1 MSVRVLQRPGRV
13 APARGGAGDVPGW
26 GVIAGPA
33 LLAAVLSLIGLTG
46 RSLGFDEGA
55 TASIAAQHGAA
66 LWRAIAHDGGNMSA
80 YYLLMHVLIDVF
92 GNSLFVLRLP
102 SVIATVATVALIGVI
117 AQRLF
122 ADRRVSLA
130 AGILAAVSLPLIYW
144 GQTARGYAP
153 MVAFVCAAMLAF
165 IALVDAGGAAGARAA
180 LHARDARAGRG
191 AWVGFVVAMTL
202 AMYCSFVAALVIG
215 VQVLA
220 VLARRGTVR
229 RYASALVAVAGLCI
243 PLAVLAVRRGSG
255 QLFWVQPP
263 SRMVDTQVL
272 QSLTSAGLQ
281 PVFHHSFTTKALMWI
296 TVAAVV
302 ALVADTVWRWRRG
315 EAVWGVGLVLMWC
328 VLPGALTFLYS
339 VISHP
344 VFVPRN
350 VLMSTPAV
358 ALAVAPALR
367 DRRWP
372 RYVVPV
378 LLVAMLAARAIP
390 VVRADGVSPEP
401 WHDVTARVLAQ
412 SRPGDCVAFYPADA
426 RMAFQ
431 YYVGSGAATR
441 RAPRAVLPLISWG
454 VVRPFVED
462 YAVPSPAALA
472 RRTAGCVRMWLI
484 SSHEGQPNGPALAR
498 AHRAQWFRLAGALQR
513 RFGSGPVRKYG
524 YASVIHVELM
534 PGAQR
539 RQGRSVKP

>member
-180 LHARDARAGRG
+180 LRARDARAGRG

-315 EAVWGVGLVLMWC
+315 ESVWGVGLVLMWC

-462 YAVPSPAALA
+462 YVVPSPAVLA
-472 RRTAGCVRMWLI
+472 GRTAACVRMWLI

>member
-1 MSVRVLQRPGRV
+1 M
-13 APARGGAGDVPGW
+13 
-26 GVIAGPA
+26 
-33 LLAAVLSLIGLTG
+33 
-46 RSLGFDEGA
+46 
-55 TASIAAQHGAA
+55 
-66 LWRAIAHDGGNMSA
+66 
-80 YYLLMHVLIDVF
+80 
-92 GNSLFVLRLP
+92 LRLP
-102 SVIATVATVALIGVI
+102 SVIATVATVGLIAVI

-122 ADRRVSLA
+122 ADRRVTLA
-130 AGILAAVSLPLIYW
+130 AGVLAALSLPLVYW

-165 IALVDAGGAAGARAA
+165 IALVDSGGAAGSTRAA
-180 LHARDARAGRG
+180 VRDRDPRAGRG
-191 AWVGFVVAMTL
+191 PWVGLVAAMTL
-202 AMYCSFVAALVIG
+202 AMYCSFVAALVIP

-220 VLARRGTVR
+220 VLARRGAAR
-229 RYASALVAVAGLCI
+229 RYASALVAVAVLCI

-315 EAVWGVGLVLMWC
+315 DAVWGMGLVLMWC

-358 ALAVAPALR
+358 ALAVAPVLR
-367 DRRWP
+367 DGRWP
-372 RYVVPV
+372 RYLAPL

-390 VVRADGVSPEP
+390 VVRAYGVSPEP
-401 WHDVTARVLAQ
+401 WHDVTARVLAE
-412 SRPGDCVAFYPADA
+412 SRPGDCATFYPADA

-431 YYVGSGAATR
+431 YYVGTGAATR
-441 RAPRAVLPLISWG
+441 RAPRAVLPVLPWG

-462 YAVPSPAALA
+462 YAVPSPATLA
-472 RRTAGCVRMWLI
+472 RRSSGCTRMWLI
-484 SSHEGQPNGPALAR
+484 SSHEGQPNGPAPAR
-498 AHRAQWFRLAGALQR
+498 AHRARWFRLAGELRR

-534 PGAQR
+534 PGARRRQG

>member
-1 MSVRVLQRPGRV
+1 MSVRVQERPGLV
-13 APARGGAGDVPGW
+13 APARGGVSDVRGW

-33 LLAAVLSLIGLTG
+33 VLAAVLSLIGLTG

-66 LWRAIAHDGGNMSA
+66 LWRAIAHDGGNMSG

-92 GNSLFVLRLP
+92 GNSLVVLRLP
-102 SVIATVATVALIGVI
+102 SVIATVATVALIAAI

-130 AGILAAVSLPLIYW
+130 AGVLAAVSLPLIYW

-165 IALVDAGGAAGARAA
+165 IALVDAG
-180 LHARDARAGRG
+180 DAPAGRG
-191 AWVGFVVAMTL
+191 PWLGFVAAMTL
-202 AMYCSFVAALVIG
+202 AMYCSFVAALVIAA
-215 VQVLA
+215 QMLA
-220 VLARRGTVR
+220 VLPRRGAAR
-229 RYASALVAVAGLCI
+229 RYASALVAVAVLCV

-296 TVAAVV
+296 TVVAVV

-315 EAVWGVGLVLMWC
+315 EAVWRMGLVLMWC

-358 ALAVAPALR
+358 ALAVAAALR

-372 RYVVPV
+372 RYLAPM

-390 VVRADGVSPEP
+390 VVRASGVSPEP

-412 SRPGDCVAFYPADA
+412 TRPGDCVAFYPADA

-431 YYVGSGAATR
+431 YYVGTGTATR
-441 RAPRAVLPLISWG
+441 PAPRAVLPVISWG

-462 YAVPSPAALA
+462 YAVPSPATLA
-472 RRTAGCVRMWLI
+472 RRTAGCARIWLI
-484 SSHEGQPNGPALAR
+484 SSHEGQPNGPSLAR
-498 AHRAQWFRLAGALQR
+498 AHRAQWFLLAGELQR

-534 PGAQR
+534 PGR
-539 RQGRSVKP
+539 K

>member
-1 MSVRVLQRPGRV
+1 MSVRVQERPGLV
-13 APARGGAGDVPGW
+13 APARAGIGDVRRW

-33 LLAAVLSLIGLTG
+33 VLAAVLSLIGLSG

-66 LWRAIAHDGGNMSA
+66 LWGAIAHDGGNMSA
-80 YYLLMHVLIDVF
+80 YYLLMHVLIGVF
-92 GNSLFVLRLP
+92 GNGLVVLRLP
-102 SVIATVATVALIGVI
+102 SVIATVATVALIGAI
-117 AQRLF
+117 AERLF
-122 ADRRVSLA
+122 ADRRVTA
-130 AGILAAVSLPLIYW
+130 ASGVLAAVSLPLIYW
-144 GQTARGYAP
+144 GQTARGYAL

-165 IALVDAGGAAGARAA
+165 IELVDPSAR
-180 LHARDARAGRG
+180 RG
-191 AWVGFVVAMTL
+191 AGPAFVVAMTL
-202 AMYCSFVAALVIG
+202 AMYCSFVAALVIP

-220 VLARRGTVR
+220 VLARRGALR
-229 RYASALVAVAGLCI
+229 RYGFALAATGVLCL

-281 PVFHHSFTTKALMWI
+281 PVFHHSITTKALMWV
-296 TVAAVV
+296 TLAALV
-302 ALVADTVWRWRRG
+302 ALVVDTVVRWRRG
-315 EAVWGVGLVLMWC
+315 EPVWGMGLVLSWC

-358 ALAVAPALR
+358 GLALAPALVR
-367 DRRWP
+367 RRWP
-372 RYVVPV
+372 RYLAPA
-378 LLVAMLAARAIP
+378 LLVTVLAARAIP
-390 VVRADGVSPEP
+390 VVHAYGVSPEP
-401 WHDVTARVLAQ
+401 WQEVTARVLAQ
-412 SRPGDCVAFYPADA
+412 SRPGDCVTFYPADA

-431 YYVGSGAATR
+431 YYVGTGARAR
-441 RAPRAVLPLISWG
+441 SAPRSVLPVVPWG

-462 YAVPSPAALA
+462 YAIPSPAALG
-472 RRTAGCVRMWLI
+472 RRIAGCRRMWLV

-498 AHRAQWFRLAGALQR
+498 AHRAQWFRLAGELQR

-524 YASVIHVELM
+524 YASVIHVQLM
-534 PGAQR
+534 PGA
-539 RQGRSVKP
+539 QGRSVKP

>member
-1 MSVRVLQRPGRV
+1 
-13 APARGGAGDVPGW
+13 
-26 GVIAGPA
+26 
-33 LLAAVLSLIGLTG
+33 
-46 RSLGFDEGA
+46 
-55 TASIAAQHGAA
+55 
-66 LWRAIAHDGGNMSA
+66 
-80 YYLLMHVLIDVF
+80 
-92 GNSLFVLRLP
+92 
-102 SVIATVATVALIGVI
+102 
-117 AQRLF
+117 
-122 ADRRVSLA
+122 
-130 AGILAAVSLPLIYW
+130 
-144 GQTARGYAP
+144 

-165 IALVDAGGAAGARAA
+165 ITLVDAGGAADARAA
-180 LHARDARAGRG
+180 LRARHARAGRG
-191 AWVGFVVAMTL
+191 PWVAFVAAMTL
-202 AMYCSFVAALVIG
+202 AMYCSFVAALMIA

-220 VLARRGTVR
+220 VLARRGTAR
-229 RYASALVAVAGLCI
+229 RYASALVAVAVLCI

-372 RYVVPV
+372 RYLAPV

-390 VVRADGVSPEP
+390 VVRAGGVSPEP
-401 WHDVTARVLAQ
+401 WHDVTTRVLAQ

-431 YYVGSGAATR
+431 YYVGTGAATR

-462 YAVPSPAALA
+462 YAVPSPAVLA
-472 RRTAGCVRMWLI
+472 RRTAGCARMWLI

-498 AHRAQWFRLAGALQR
+498 AHRAQWFGLAAELQR

-534 PGAQR
+534 PGAR
-539 RQGRSVKP
+539 GGQGRSVKP